1 MRNVCSR
8 LAKLLGKQ
16 PGDSEYTKRRRPVE
30 GYDANQTT
38 SEKRIGL
45 PGTDVGDDEPADD
58 EKHIHAA
65 DPESKREVK
74 PRTRGDVEVHHEKR
88 GDHTQK
94 MHVVKHECSR
104 SSSEWRMWSDLDWV
118 STRGEW

>member
-1 MRNVCSR
+1 MRI
-8 LAKLLGKQ
+8 
-16 PGDSEYTKRRRPVE
+16 RRR
-30 GYDANQTT
+30 D
-38 SEKRIGL
+38 EKRVRL
-45 PGTDVGDDEPADD
+45 PGTDVGDDEAADD

-94 MHVVKHECSR
+94 MHVVNHEFATMSLSWCGSMRTIGLAAACSMMAA
-104 SSSEWRMWSDLDWV
+104 SVEAMN
-118 STRGEW
+118 